1 MSVRKDVNEIR
12 RAGKN
17 GERVLEDVTV
27 YATTKDEAK
36 RIDTRQFQM
45 ASYLT
50 VMEDGSVYLLDDDGD
65 RGGKW
70 RSVVDG
76 TELA

>member
-1 MSVRKDVNEIR
+1 M
-12 RAGKN
+12 
-17 GERVLEDVTV
+17 TV
-27 YATTKDEAK
+27 YATTKDEAE
-36 RIDTRQFQM
+36 RIDTRQFHM
-45 ASYLT
+45 ASCLT